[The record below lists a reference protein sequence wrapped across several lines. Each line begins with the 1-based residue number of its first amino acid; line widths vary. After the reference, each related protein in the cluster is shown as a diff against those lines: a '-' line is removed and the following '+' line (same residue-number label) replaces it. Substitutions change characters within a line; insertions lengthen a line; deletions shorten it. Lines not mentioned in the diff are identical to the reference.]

1 MRGGEVMKP
10 ELIIFDMDGV
20 LVDSE
25 ATFKCACADALHTFG
40 VFPEHEEF
48 TPYTGMGDPV
58 YIGEV
63 AKAHGVPFQ
72 PEMVDLSYKLYA
84 EYAVRTLKVFPW
96 SRTVLNTLHR
106 NGFPIC
112 VASSAG
118 LFKVKVNLECV
129 GVDLG
134 IFETIVSG
142 DEVERRKPF
151 PDIFLKAAEKCK
163 TDPSRCLVF
172 EDAKSGV
179 AAAKAAGM
187 TVATVTT
194 SFSADELLSQGSDF
208 VCDDLRKAVT
218 EYCDINEFEE

>member
-1 MRGGEVMKP
+1 MKP

-25 ATFKCACADALHTFG
+25 ATFKRACADALHNFG
-40 VFPEHEEF
+40 VFPQHEEF
-48 TPYTGMGDPV
+48 TPYTGMGDPI

-63 AKAHGVPFQ
+63 AKSHGVPFR

-84 EYAVRTLKVFPW
+84 EYAVETLKVFPW
-96 SRTVLNTLHR
+96 SRVVLNTL
-106 NGFPIC
+106 GKSGIPIC

-118 LFKVKVNLECV
+118 LEKVKINLECV

-151 PDIFLKAAEKCK
+151 PDIFLKAAEKCRAVPEK
-163 TDPSRCLVF
+163 CLVF

-194 SFSADELLSQGSDF
+194 SFSREELSAAGSDYI
-208 VCDDLRKAVT
+208 CDDLREAVT
-218 EYCDINEFEE
+218 KFCDINEFEE